1 MSSSF
6 ESTPARRLLLAA
18 TLLVGFLVSATAAE
32 LKFDDGGVAIAV
44 KGMGDFLLSYPV
56 LQPGDKKPLEKQIA
70 GNHADLKYAGD
81 VKLAMDL
88 TANGKV
94 EFRFKHVGDLKKFQM
109 EMLIGPQYGD
119 GGTWTIGRGGS
130 KSFPKDKPAKP
141 FLYQGNAGSFMVKD
155 AAGHTVAIS
164 GLPDYAFN
172 QLQDNREWGW
182 KIFQWQVWLNYNPDW
197 EVHSL
202 VINEGVADGAPAKI
216 PVQVDRLGQ
225 STRKDYPGKMKD
237 EAELK
242 ADVANESAY
251 YASLKPL
258 ATDRFGGLPGTRD
271 KFGLRTTGFFH
282 TEKKGERWL
291 MVDPDGNAYFHLGV
305 CSFGC
310 SPGEDFTYVRSRED
324 TFEWLP
330 PVAGEFAK
338 AWHPDGW
345 WHDQAFSFYVA
356 NLIRKYGADYVA
368 DPDKHMSV
376 MVDRV
381 RSFGFNAVGAFSAN
395 SKCFTKKNFPRMA
408 FCGAGPELPG
418 IRGVSD
424 PFDTDTLKR
433 MDSEF
438 SKEVAENANDPLLIG
453 YFFANEQAFE
463 DIPRGVPLLNG
474 QHAAKRKLVDQL
486 EKKYITIEAFNQAWG
501 LQAANFAA
509 LLDQGLPVQTQDA
522 FADMKTYT
530 EVFLDTYY
538 RTITETFRK
547 YDHNHLMVGNRWQP
561 GTANNE
567 ALCRAAGKY
576 MDVVSINYYTLG
588 VDQDFI
594 GRVHQWVGNKP
605 MMWSEF
611 FYTSAAE
618 SSCGSGNAD
627 MATQKAR
634 GEAYRQ
640 YVEQGAAL
648 GYVVGIEWF
657 TLIDQA
663 VSGRW
668 FEKLNGERANTGL
681 FGVTDRPYKDM
692 IEQMAIAN
700 RDVYHVWLDGQR
712 PYVIDD
718 PRFTGG
724 TGEARKVVSAGRVA
738 NGSIK
743 IDGSTTGWPGRPP
756 GRIGGDRL
764 VLGRDAA
771 GFETAF
777 KVCWDD
783 QNLYL
788 LAHVSDPTPMC
799 NNKSGLDLWAGDS
812 IELFVGSEKL
822 DQGGTLLFSDHQV
835 LLGAKPNPK
844 AGDWFFVNAP
854 QQAAI
859 AMSVAP
865 NVDGKGYTLEAAIPW
880 PALSVTP
887 KEGQELLF
895 DMGVNDAPQGGD
907 RTRQL
912 MWNGGERNS
921 GDRSRWGRLQLVP

>member
-1 MSSSF
+1 ML
-6 ESTPARRLLLAA
+6 ARRLVLAA
-18 TLLVGFLVSATAAE
+18 TLLVGVAVSTTAAE
-32 LKFDDGGVAIAV
+32 LKFDDGGIAIAV
-44 KGMGDFLLSYPV
+44 KGMGDFTLSYPV
-56 LQPGDKKPLEKQIA
+56 LQPGDKKPLEKHIA
-70 GNHADLKYAGD
+70 GRHADLKYAGD

-88 TANGKV
+88 AANGKV
-94 EFRFKHVGDLKKFQM
+94 ELRFKQVGDLKKFQM
-109 EMLIGPQYGD
+109 GMFIGSQYGD
-119 GGTWTIGRGGS
+119 GGTWRIGQSGS
-130 KSFPKDKPAKP
+130 KSFPKDKPEKP

-155 AAGHTVAIS
+155 AAGHTVAVS

-182 KIFQWQVWLNYNPDW
+182 KIFQWQVWVNYNPDW

-202 VINEGVADGAPAKI
+202 VINEGVADGTPAKVQ
-216 PVQVDRLGQ
+216 VQVDRLGQ
-225 STRKDYPGKMKD
+225 STRKDYPGKMKE

-242 ADVANESAY
+242 TDVANEAAY

-258 ATDRFGGLPGTRD
+258 TTDRFGGLPGTGD
-271 KFGLRTTGFFH
+271 KLGLTATGFFH
-282 TEKKGERWL
+282 TERKGGRWL
-291 MVDPDGNAYFHLGV
+291 LVDPGGNVYFHLGV

-356 NLIRKYGADYVA
+356 NLIRKYGSDYVA
-368 DPDKHMSV
+368 DPDKHMSA

-381 RSFGFNAVGAFSAN
+381 RSFGFNAVGAFSAK
-395 SKCFTKKNFPRMA
+395 SKCFAEKNFPRME
-408 FCGAGPELPG
+408 FCGEGPDLPG
-418 IRGVSD
+418 IRGVPD
-424 PFDTDTLKR
+424 PFDADTLKR

-438 SKEVAENANDPLLIG
+438 SKQVAENANDPLLIG

-463 DIPRGVPLLNG
+463 DIPRGVPLLDG
-474 QHAAKRKLVDQL
+474 KHAAKHKLVEQL
-486 EKKYITIEAFNQAWG
+486 EKKYVTIDALNQAWG
-501 LQAANFAA
+501 LQVTSFAA

-522 FADMKTYT
+522 FADMKAYT

-547 YDHNHLMVGNRWQP
+547 YDRNHLMVGNRWQP

-576 MDVVSINYYTLG
+576 MDVISINYYTLG
-588 VDQDFI
+588 VDKDFV
-594 GRVHQWVGNKP
+594 GRVHQWTGDKP

-611 FYTSAAE
+611 YYTSSAE
-618 SSCGSGNAD
+618 SSCGGGNAD

-640 YVEQGAAL
+640 YVEQGASL

-681 FGVTDRPYKDM
+681 FCVTDRPYKEM
-692 IEQMAIAN
+692 IEEMAIAN
-700 RDVYHVWLDGQR
+700 RDVYPVWLVGQK
-712 PYVIDD
+712 PYAIDD

-724 TGEARKVVSAGRVA
+724 TGQTRKVVSAGWVA
-738 NGSIK
+738 NSSIK
-743 IDGSTTGWPGRPP
+743 MDGSTIGWPGRPP
-756 GRIGGDRL
+756 QRIGGDRL
-764 VLGRDAA
+764 VLGKDAV

-788 LAHVSDPTPMC
+788 LANVTDPTPMC
-799 NNKSGLDLWAGDS
+799 NNKSGLNLWAGDS
-812 IELFVGSEKL
+812 IELFVGSENL
-822 DQGGTLLFSDHQV
+822 NQGGALLFSDHQV
-835 LLGAKPNPK
+835 LLGAKPQPK

-854 QQAAI
+854 RQAAI
-859 AMSVAP
+859 AMFVAP

-895 DMGVNDAPQGGD
+895 DIGVNDAPQGGD
-907 RTRQL
+907 RIRQL